1 VGHHRRLSRRRD
13 CEVVRAGTARL
24 RRDDVA
30 GHPRRNFRDLAR
42 QHVGWY
48 QSGESAGFIG
58 AIVGAVLIL
67 AIYRSL
73 SGPPRY

>member
-1 VGHHRRLSRRRD
+1 VPGPHG
-13 CEVVRAGTARL
+13 CVVTTLLGILGAIFATWLG
-24 RRDDVA
+24 
-30 GHPRRNFRDLAR
+30 